1 MTRAR
6 EVSKLITA
14 GSFTGDVGI
23 ADKITHTGDTN
34 TVIRFPAADTFTVE
48 SAGVERLRIT
58 SAGQVGIGTDLTG
71 NITDSALSVEG
82 VTAITNHD
90 QTLMVRD
97 KNTDDAIGRGGNIGF
112 GAYVSGTVRTLA
124 AIGGAKEVSGNNFNG
139 NLVFYTRRNGQ
150 ADLDER
156 LRITSDGKIGLG
168 TISPSAA
175 LEVTSS
181 SIESLLSLNGASTKN
196 VYADIDADANRRA
209 VIRFQSAGTS
219 QWSVGRGDSDELAA
233 SSFHI
238 SRGSSGGGNAKL
250 VIDSAGNVGIDQT
263 SPKTK
268 LDVNGTIISTPVLYG
283 SNQNQPYLIAG
294 TVGYTG
300 ATTNWNTFGMQH
312 RIKTDSSGVPRVTV
326 DNYGG
331 ELFCVTNPGNFGIN
345 TNNPLRTLD
354 VNGIA
359 LIGRPS
365 TFWATSPDFYGINNL
380 GSLGSQGSYAVDLTS
395 NGYRNTSGT
404 WTSLGINGNT
414 GAAKIRLN
422 PTGTIEFK
430 TDSNKASGS
439 SLSPTLRM
447 RLDSGG
453 NLALSTSANNNP
465 VSNNVAGLAL
475 RVSGNII
482 TNIQSV
488 NAPHQF
494 RRNDDG
500 DLIRFYRNS
509 TTDCGAVRVT
519 SGTTHFDTSSDYRLK
534 ENMVAITDGIDRVKQ
549 LQPKR
554 FNFIEFPKNTV
565 DGFIAHE
572 AQAVVPEAISGVK
585 DGTEEQ
591 EYEVKPAVVDEEGNL
606 TKEAVMGTHTVPKY
620 QAIDQSK
627 LVPLLTAALQE
638 AIGEIE
644 TLKQRLS
651 DAGIA

>member
-14 GSFTGDVGI
+14 TGDVGI
-23 ADKITHTGDTN
+23 ADKIVHTGDTN
-34 TVIRFPAADTFTVE
+34 TAIRFSANDTFTVE
-48 SAGVERLRIT
+48 TAGSERLRIE
-58 SAGQVGIGTDLTG
+58 SDGNVKAKVGTQYKGFTLVKG
-71 NITDSALSVEG
+71 NG
-82 VTAITNHD
+82 
-90 QTLMVRD
+90 
-97 KNTDDAIGRGGNIGF
+97 
-112 GAYVSGTVRTLA
+112 GTVAQLVGHGSDNDEGGLNLWDGNVKKVQILA
-124 AIGGAKEVSGNNFNG
+124 N
-139 NLVFYTRRNGQ
+139 
-150 ADLDER
+150 
-156 LRITSDGKIGLG
+156 
-168 TISPSAA
+168 
-175 LEVTSS
+175 
-181 SIESLLSLNGASTKN
+181 
-196 VYADIDADANRRA
+196 
-209 VIRFQSAGTS
+209 GTS
-219 QWSVGRGDSDELAA
+219 YS
-233 SSFHI
+233 
-238 SRGSSGGGNAKL
+238 
-250 VIDSAGNVGIDQT
+250 
-263 SPKTK
+263 
-268 LDVNGTIISTPVLYG
+268 NG
-283 SNQNQPYLIAG
+283 
-294 TVGYTG
+294 
-300 ATTNWNTFGMQH
+300 
-312 RIKTDSSGVPRVTV
+312 
-326 DNYGG
+326 
-331 ELFCVTNPGNFGIN
+331 GNFGVG
-345 TNNPLRTLD
+345 TDNPLRTLD

-404 WTSLGINGNT
+404 WTSLGINGET
-414 GAAKIRLN
+414 GAAKVRLN
-422 PTGTIEFK
+422 PAGSIEFK

-439 SLSPTLRM
+439 SVSPTLRM

-465 VSNNVAGLAL
+465 VSNNVVGVAL
-475 RVSGNII
+475 RTAGNII
-482 TNIQSV
+482 TNMMSV

-494 RRNDDG
+494 RRNNDG
-500 DLIRFYRNS
+500 DIIRFYRNS
-509 TTDCGAVRVT
+509 TTDCGAIRVT

-554 FNFIEFPKNTV
+554 FNFIEFPENTV

-591 EYEVKPAVVDEEGNL
+591 EYEVTPAVVDEEGNL